1 MGNCVVCKKAVD
13 WELVKEEFEDLF
25 SVADSRGVEALTEQQ
40 QVIYHG
46 MCCSMSCYE
55 GLN

>member
-25 SVADSRGVEALTEQQ
+25 SIADSRGVEALTEQQ